1 MAWRGRATSPDL
13 NSSGTLRNIRKALL
27 LNGNRVLENRQLW
40 LVCAELA
47 VADHRGGAFP
57 PATGARSMRVPR
69 RYIILIDGK
78 PLLVIRAYTK
88 RQARELVE
96 VRLADTTG
104 VQIVAQR

>member
-1 MAWRGRATSPDL
+1 
-13 NSSGTLRNIRKALL
+13 
-27 LNGNRVLENRQLW
+27 
-40 LVCAELA
+40 
-47 VADHRGGAFP
+47 
-57 PATGARSMRVPR
+57 MRVPR

-104 VQIVAQR
+104 VQIVAGAQR